1 MKIAIT
7 VDLDNYREYE
17 RLLGSGGSS
26 GTHSFYEDALPRFLD
41 LFDRCGV
48 RATFFAVG
56 RDGAVASQR
65 KRMREIAERGH
76 ELGNHSFTHPYNF
89 RALSRVE
96 KEAEIA
102 QAEAAIADAIGER
115 PRGFRTPSC
124 DVDLE
129 TLHLLA
135 ERGYAY
141 DSSVFPSPLMWVF
154 MLYGKLFVKH
164 ETYQLGAPIAALAPP
179 GPYHP
184 SGSALHRRRR
194 PGDRAAPDILEIP
207 FSVTPWLR
215 VPFYSTLLR
224 RLGPGVFDRLRRG
237 YPRSRPLLHAVF
249 HLIELAEFEHTGL
262 GRDYRRTPGLAVS
275 LERRERFIGHAAESL
290 GSLGEC
296 VPLGEFAASLA
307 AGEAGPVA

>member
-7 VDLDNYREYE
+7 VDLDNYREYG
-17 RLLGSGGSS
+17 RLLGSGDGS
-26 GTHSFYEDALPRFLD
+26 GAHSFYEDALPRFLD
-41 LFDRCGV
+41 LFDACGV

-65 KRMREIAERGH
+65 KRLREIAERGH
-76 ELGNHSFTHPYNF
+76 EVGNHSFTHPYNF

-102 QAEAAIADAIGER
+102 QAEAAIADAVGAP

-154 MLYGKLFVKH
+154 MLYGKVFVKQDG
-164 ETYQLGAPIAALAPP
+164 YQLGAPSAVLAPP
-179 GPYHP
+179 VPYRP
-184 SGSALHRRRR
+184 SGTSLRHARR
-194 PGDRAAPDILEIP
+194 PGDREAPDILEIP
-207 FSVTPWLR
+207 FSVSPWLR

-224 RLGPGVFDRLRRG
+224 RLGTGFFDRLLGAYPERRA
-237 YPRSRPLLHAVF
+237 LLHAVF
-249 HLIELAEFEHTGL
+249 HLIELADFDDTDL
-262 GRDYRRTPGLAVS
+262 GRDYRRAPGLAVS
-275 LERRERFIGHAAESL
+275 LERRERFLGHAARALSGRGACVPLCEIAASL
-290 GSLGEC
+290 GSAEGS
-296 VPLGEFAASLA
+296 AAA
-307 AGEAGPVA
+307 